1 MRGASSKVK
10 CTILQTSSLIVS
22 LILASSSPFRKELLT
37 KLGLEF
43 STHAPDINESQQP
56 GETPEQLVHRLSQEK
71 AREVAKTKSGL
82 IIASDQVAT
91 LAGGMNSKDKILT
104 KPLTHENAFKQ
115 LQQSS
120 GNTVTFLTGLTLL
133 NTNTGNIQTIVETFK
148 VVFKTLTNTQI
159 NHYLKKEQPY
169 NCAGSFKSEA
179 LGIGLFERLEGDDPN
194 ALIGL
199 PLIQLI
205 KMLENEGVDILTS

>member
-1 MRGASSKVK
+1 M
-10 CTILQTSSLIVS
+10 S
-22 LILASSSPFRKELLT
+22 LILASSSPFRKELLS

-43 STHAPDINESQQP
+43 STHAPDIDESRHD

-71 AREVAKTKSGL
+71 AAEAAKTQSGM

-91 LAGGMNSKDKILT
+91 LGSGEKTDDKILS
-104 KPLTHENAFKQ
+104 KPHTHENAIKQ

-120 GNTVTFLTGLTLL
+120 GNTVTFVTSLTLL
-133 NTNTGNIQTIVETFK
+133 NTNSGNIQTVVEKFK
-148 VVFKTLTNTQI
+148 VIFRTLTAKQI
-159 NHYLKKEQPY
+159 DNYLKKEQPY

-179 LGIGLFERLEGDDPN
+179 LGISLFERLEGDDPN
-194 ALIGL
+194 TLIGL

-205 KMLENEGVDILTS
+205 KMLENEGVDILENQ